1 MNSLQPHSNKRR
13 RVTPEEAPSLRRQD
27 LYRDYKD
34 ADDMFQAK
42 QYQEQYMKYAYGPN
56 SPSGDI
62 YGELARAVRTT
73 EMQREERDRRKKALQ
88 TYDDTLRARQ
98 RLQLPIIF
106 DRLGLVRYDDLLMSK
121 ISDAIPATYYGNS
134 EWVKE
139 QVANRYDDQPYR
151 RPTPDQ

>member
-1 MNSLQPHSNKRR
+1 
-13 RVTPEEAPSLRRQD
+13 
-27 LYRDYKD
+27 
-34 ADDMFQAK
+34 
-42 QYQEQYMKYAYGPN
+42 
-56 SPSGDI
+56 
-62 YGELARAVRTT
+62 
-73 EMQREERDRRKKALQ
+73 MQREERDRRKKALQ

-106 DRLGLVRYDDLLMSK
+106 DRLGLVRYDDGDRLGLVRYDDGLMSE